1 MRRPLRVS
9 EGGTT
14 LGAMGFLYEEKASS
28 SRFVDVV
35 WRTVDVSDGTYL
47 ASADAC
53 FDLIFTRMPLGS
65 RVLFSGP
72 SSRPTVVPYRAGNR
86 HVGVRFTHG
95 TFFTHVEPRSMCDR
109 TVPLPM
115 PDDDHFELGDRTWT
129 MPDYDTV
136 DALLAALEDGG
147 LLAHD
152 DVIDAALRGSE
163 PPVSPRT
170 VERHFTR
177 VTGRSLRQVRQIAR
191 AREAAARLRTG
202 EAIADVAYALGY
214 ADQSHL
220 TRDVKQLTGYTPA
233 QSQHRDEPV

>member
-1 MRRPLRVS
+1 MS
-9 EGGTT
+9 
-14 LGAMGFLYEEKASS
+14 FLYEEKASS

-35 WRTVDVSDGTYL
+35 WHTVDMTDGTYL
-47 ASADAC
+47 AAADAC
-53 FDLIFTRMPLGS
+53 WDLIFTRMPAGS
-65 RVLFSGP
+65 RVLISGP

-86 HVGVRFTHG
+86 NVGVRFTRG
-95 TFFTHVEPRSMCDR
+95 TYFTHVEPRSMCDR

-115 PDDDHFELGDRTWT
+115 PDPEHFELAARTWP
-129 MPDYDTV
+129 MPGYEDID
-136 DALLAALEDGG
+136 DLLAAFEDAG

-152 DVIDAALRGSE
+152 EVIEAALHGDE
-163 PPVSPRT
+163 PLVSPRT

-177 VTGRSLRQVRQIAR
+177 ITGRSLRQVRQISR

-220 TRDVKQLTGYTPA
+220 TRDVKRLTGYTPA
-233 QSQHRDEPV
+233 ESQHRDEPV

>member
-1 MRRPLRVS
+1 MS
-9 EGGTT
+9 
-14 LGAMGFLYEEKASS
+14 FLYEEQASS

-35 WRTVDVSDGTYL
+35 WHTVDVTDGTYL
-47 ASADAC
+47 AAADAC
-53 FDLIFTRMPLGS
+53 WDLIFTRMPAGS
-65 RVLFSGP
+65 RVLISGP

-86 HVGVRFTHG
+86 NVGVRFTRG
-95 TFFTHVEPRSMCDR
+95 TYFTHVEPRSMCDR

-115 PDDDHFELGDRTWT
+115 PDPEHFELAARTWA
-129 MPDYDTV
+129 MPGYEDID
-136 DALLAALEDGG
+136 DLLAAFEDAG

-152 DVIDAALRGSE
+152 EVIEAALHGDE
-163 PPVSPRT
+163 PLVSPRT

-177 VTGRSLRQVRQIAR
+177 ITGRSLRQVRQITR

-220 TRDVKQLTGYTPA
+220 TRDVKRLTGYTPA
-233 QSQHRDEPV
+233 ESQRRDEPV

>member
-1 MRRPLRVS
+1 M
-9 EGGTT
+9 
-14 LGAMGFLYEEKASS
+14 AFLYEERASS

-35 WRTVDVSDGTYL
+35 WHTVDETDGTYL
-47 ASADAC
+47 AAADAC
-53 FDLIFTRMPLGS
+53 WDMIFTRTRTGA
-65 RVLFSGP
+65 RVLLSGP

-86 HVGVRFTHG
+86 NVGVRFTHG
-95 TFFTHVEPRSMCDR
+95 TYFTHIDPHAMCDR
-109 TVPLPM
+109 TVLLAM
-115 PDDDHFELGDRTWT
+115 PDHDHFELGTGTWAL
-129 MPDYDTV
+129 PGYDDV
-136 DALLAALEDGG
+136 DNLLAAFDDAG

-152 DVIDAALRGSE
+152 EVIEAALHGGE

-177 VTGRSLRQVRQIAR
+177 ITGRSLVQVRQIAR

-220 TRDVKQLTGYTPA
+220 TRDVKRLTGYTPA
-233 QSQHRDEPV
+233 QSQRRDEPV

>member
-1 MRRPLRVS
+1 MS
-9 EGGTT
+9 
-14 LGAMGFLYEEKASS
+14 FLYEEQASS

-35 WRTVDVSDGTYL
+35 WHTVDRTDGTYL
-47 ASADAC
+47 AAADAC
-53 FDLIFTRMPLGS
+53 WDLIFTRMPAGA
-65 RVLFSGP
+65 RVLLSGP
-72 SSRPTVVPYRAGNR
+72 SSRPTVVPYRAGNSN
-86 HVGVRFTHG
+86 VGVRFTQG
-95 TFFTHVEPRSMCDR
+95 TYFTHVDPHSMCDR

-115 PDDDHFELGDRTWT
+115 PDDDHFELAGRTWP
-129 MPDYDTV
+129 MPGYADV
-136 DALLAALEDGG
+136 DELLAAFDDAG

-152 DVIDAALRGSE
+152 EVIEAVLHGDE

-177 VTGRSLRQVRQIAR
+177 ITGRSRRQVRQIAR

-220 TRDVKQLTGYTPA
+220 TRDVKRLTGYTPA
-233 QSQHRDEPV
+233 ESQRRDEPV